1 MGEGIE
7 DRYKAVDRVKG
18 EGRDG
23 GDVSCREEAGL
34 EEEEEEESGAHVREV
49 QAAAYWLAS

>member
-7 DRYKAVDRVKG
+7 DRYEAVDRVKG

-23 GDVSCREEAGL
+23 GDVSGREEGGL
-34 EEEEEEESGAHVREV
+34 QEEEEE
-49 QAAAYWLAS
+49 